1 MFMNFIN
8 IIFNSFFDIFFYP
21 FRSVDSIYGL
31 CAISLLT
38 SIIALPIFKYTSNQD
53 GIKRVKARIMGHIL
67 ELRLFK
73 DDIRIILSAQKNI
86 LKFNVIYLRYTLKPL
101 IFMMIP
107 MVVIIIHTAVRYE
120 YRPLHPGES
129 AIVKVKLHNP
139 DELPMQDRE
148 IVLTVSEGL
157 SIDTPPL
164 RIDGGKETYWRVRAE
179 REGILK
185 LGFKARDMEVGKKVL
200 VSGKVT
206 RLSSETLKSGIVNSF
221 FNPGGPSLPE
231 GTILESVLVTYPHAK
246 IIFFGWDIHWL
257 ILFFIFTLGFGFILM
272 KPFNVRL

>member
-1 MFMNFIN
+1 MNFIN

-21 FRSVDSIYGL
+21 FKSVDSIYGL

-38 SIIALPIFKYTSNQD
+38 AIIALPIFKHTSNQE

-73 DDIRIILSAQKNI
+73 DDIRIILSAQKDI
-86 LKFNVIYLRYTLKPL
+86 LKFNIIYLRYTLRPL
-101 IFMMIP
+101 MFMMIP

-120 YRPLHPGES
+120 YRPLHPGEV
-129 AIVKVKLHNP
+129 AIVKAKLHNSN
-139 DELPMQDRE
+139 ELSIKDRE
-148 IVLTVSEGL
+148 IVLTASEGL
-157 SIDTPPL
+157 SIETPPL
-164 RIDGGKETYWRVRAE
+164 RIDGGKETYWRIKAE
-179 REGILK
+179 REGTFR
-185 LGFKARDMEVGKKVL
+185 LGFKALGMEVEKRVL

-221 FNPGGPSLPE
+221 FNPGETSLPE
-231 GTILESVLVTYPHAK
+231 STVLESILVTYPHAK
-246 IIFFGWDIHWL
+246 INFFGWNIHWL
-257 ILFFIFTLGFGFILM
+257 ILFFILTLGFGFILM

>member
-1 MFMNFIN
+1 MNFIN

-38 SIIALPIFKYTSNQD
+38 SIIALPIFKYTSNQE

-86 LKFNVIYLRYTLKPL
+86 LKFNMIYLRYTLKPL
-101 IFMMIP
+101 IFMMVP

-139 DELPMQDRE
+139 NELSIQDRE

-157 SIDTPPL
+157 SIETPPF

-179 REGILK
+179 REGIFK
-185 LGFKARDMEVGKKVL
+185 LGFQARDMEVRKMVF

-206 RLSSETLKSGIVNSF
+206 RISSETLKSGIVNSF

-231 GTILESVLVTYPHAK
+231 GTALESVLVTYPHAK
-246 IIFFGWDIHWL
+246 INLFGWDIHWL

-272 KPFNVRL
+272 RPFNVRL

>member
-1 MFMNFIN
+1 MNFIN
-8 IIFNSFFDIFFYP
+8 IVFNSLFDIFFYP

-31 CAISLLT
+31 CAISLFT
-38 SIIALPIFKYTSNQD
+38 AIIALPIFKYTSNQEE
-53 GIKRVKARIMGHIL
+53 IKRVKARIMGHIL

-86 LKFNVIYLRYTLKPL
+86 LKFNMVYLRYTLKPL
-101 IFMMIP
+101 MFMMIP

-139 DELPMQDRE
+139 NELSIKDRE

-157 SIDTPPL
+157 NIETPPL
-164 RIDGGKETYWRVRAE
+164 RIDEGAETCWRIRAE
-179 REGILK
+179 REGIFK
-185 LGFKARDMEVGKKVL
+185 LGLQARNMDVGKSVL

-206 RLSSETLKSGIVNSF
+206 RLSSKTLKSGIVNSF
-221 FNPGGPSLPE
+221 FYPGEPSLPE
-231 GTILESVLVTYPHAK
+231 GTALESVLVIYPHAK
-246 IIFFGWDIHWL
+246 INFFGWNIHWL
-257 ILFFIFTLGFGFILM
+257 ILFFIFTLGFGFILIR
-272 KPFNVRL
+272 PFNVRL

>member
-1 MFMNFIN
+1 VNFIN

-31 CAISLLT
+31 CAISLLAA
-38 SIIALPIFKYTSNQD
+38 IIALPIFKYTSNQE

-73 DDIRIILSAQKNI
+73 DDIRIILSAQKDI
-86 LKFNVIYLRYTLKPL
+86 LKFNMIYLRYTLKPL
-101 IFMMIP
+101 MFMMIP

-139 DELPMQDRE
+139 NELSIKDRE
-148 IVLTVSEGL
+148 IVLTASEGL
-157 SIDTPPL
+157 SIETPPL
-164 RIDGGKETYWRVRAE
+164 RIDGGKETYWRIRAE
-179 REGILK
+179 REGIFK
-185 LGFKARDMEVGKKVL
+185 LGFQARDMEVGKRVF

-206 RLSSETLKSGIVNSF
+206 RLSSETLKSGIVSSF
-221 FNPGGPSLPE
+221 FYPGEPSLPE
-231 GTILESVLVTYPHAK
+231 GTALESVLVTYPHAK
-246 IIFFGWDIHWL
+246 INFFGWNIHWL
-257 ILFFIFTLGFGFILM
+257 ILFFILTLGFGFILT

>member
-1 MFMNFIN
+1 MNSIN

-38 SIIALPIFKYTSNQD
+38 AIIALPIFKYTSNQE

-86 LKFNVIYLRYTLKPL
+86 LKFNMIYLRYTLKPL
-101 IFMMIP
+101 MFMMVP
-107 MVVIIIHTAVRYE
+107 MVVIVIHTALRYE

-139 DELPMQDRE
+139 NELSTQDRE
-148 IVLTVSEGL
+148 MVLTVSEGL
-157 SIDTPPL
+157 SIETPPL
-164 RIDGGKETYWRVRAE
+164 QIDGGKETYWRVRAE
-179 REGILK
+179 REGIFK
-185 LGFKARDMEVGKKVL
+185 LGFQSHDMDVGKRVL

-206 RLSSETLKSGIVNSF
+206 RLSSETLKSGIINSF
-221 FNPGGPSLPE
+221 LNPGEPSLPE
-231 GTILESVLVTYPHAK
+231 GTALKSVLITYPHAK
-246 IIFFGWDIHWL
+246 INFFGWDIHWL

-272 KPFNVRL
+272 RPFNVRL

>member
-1 MFMNFIN
+1 MNFIN
-8 IIFNSFFDIFFYP
+8 IVFNSLFDIFFYP

-31 CAISLLT
+31 CAISLFT
-38 SIIALPIFKYTSNQD
+38 AIIALPIFKYTSNQEE
-53 GIKRVKARIMGHIL
+53 IKRVKARIMGHIL

-86 LKFNVIYLRYTLKPL
+86 LKFNMFYLRYTLKPL
-101 IFMMIP
+101 MFMMIP

-139 DELPMQDRE
+139 NELSIKDRE

-157 SIDTPPL
+157 NIETPPL
-164 RIDGGKETYWRVRAE
+164 RIDEGAETCWRIRAE
-179 REGILK
+179 REGIFK
-185 LGFKARDMEVGKKVL
+185 LGLQARDMDVGKRVL

-206 RLSSETLKSGIVNSF
+206 RLSSETLKSGIVSSF
-221 FNPGGPSLPE
+221 FYPGEPSLH
-231 GTILESVLVTYPHAK
+231 I
-246 IIFFGWDIHWL
+246 
-257 ILFFIFTLGFGFILM
+257 
-272 KPFNVRL
+272 